1 MIQDRCEDEMIL
13 YRPVSLQELALIYDS
28 RMKAFPARL
37 PQQPIF
43 YPVLDLEYARQTAAG
58 WNVKSGQH
66 AGYVTQFKVEDEYI
80 ERFETHTVG
89 ASGHEE
95 FWIPAEEIEEFNRH
109 ILGHIKVV
117 EAHFGKGFEGFIP
130 EKFALQAKNAV
141 EQFSVLANTYMYKR
155 MDFYLEI
162 KRNHKAVFL
171 NYPFWQANDFKNP
184 GLKEKLLQAI
194 REAWLAS
201 FPQLPLPNPVPEDVA
216 PLGKSTSRRGSFAGP
231 VREKS
236 RSDEQ
241 TGTDEEDSLDDL
253 EDERPPV
260 KQPPLYSPVKPVQ
273 KDSPPLRRAE
283 SRPAVPHEEEETTPA
298 GETDGGAPV
307 SPVEEARTSPAPS
320 DSCLVQGVRLG
331 IDGKYREATAL
342 LFKAIDEDPDDVV
355 AQTSLG
361 VAFHQLGEDDRAL
374 ACYETALKVDPIY
387 AEAHYFR
394 ANLLYTRG
402 NVPEAIAGYT
412 IALGLKPELVA
423 AHRKPAPQDRL
434 TDYTGASAEIYRI
447 ARPARRILELND
459 LLESSPGQADLLRE
473 RAAEYYKLR
482 NYAQA
487 IEDYTSFLAIQP
499 DHAGVLHAR
508 GLAYEGLGQSERA
521 QADYEQALRLNSQL
535 TDDYINRGIAFAQNG
550 NYRQAILTL
559 SDAIRLAPRNPNGY
573 FNRGIAYYQQ
583 ADFESAIAD
592 FSTVIQL
599 ASSDVEAYYWRG
611 FSNEAAGRQSE
622 AAADYRQFL
631 VRSQNPQARQE
642 IEQKLRQWN
651 EEKRKASN
659 SQRVVPTEG
668 QRVEQVPARSP
679 ARERDLHSLI
689 VALGERA
696 LDSTWYGSGV
706 ECYGERA
713 EELHALADQNMP
725 IEGADFLSI
734 TSGIR
739 QTIQGDFQAFGPDA
753 DSPWIWIRAWEG
765 DGFYAE
771 TDDPKIK
778 ERLKSKFESVEDV
791 QGATPPYEGMFIR
804 V

>member
-1 MIQDRCEDEMIL
+1 MIL
-13 YRPVSLQELALIYDS
+13 YRPVSLQELAMIYDS
-28 RMKAFPARL
+28 GMKAFPARL

-43 YPVLDLEYARQTAAG
+43 YPVLDVEYARQTAAG

-66 AGYVTQFKVEDEYI
+66 AGYVTQFKVEDKYI

-109 ILGHIKVV
+109 IVGHIKVV

-130 EKFALQAKNAV
+130 EKFALQGKNAV
-141 EQFSVLANTYMYKR
+141 EQFTVLANTYMYKR

-171 NYPFWQANDFKNP
+171 NYPFWQANEFKNP

-194 REAWLAS
+194 KEAWLAS
-201 FPQLPLPNPVPEDVA
+201 FPQVPLPNPIPQDAA
-216 PLGKSTSRRGSFAGP
+216 PIGQPAARAGSPAGP
-231 VREKS
+231 AREKS

-241 TGTDEEDSLDDL
+241 TGTGEDSLDDL
-253 EDERPPV
+253 EEERPPV
-260 KQPPLYSPVKPVQ
+260 KQPPRFSPVKALQ
-273 KDSPPLRRAE
+273 RDRTTLRPGKPGPYVHPGEGE
-283 SRPAVPHEEEETTPA
+283 S
-298 GETDGGAPV
+298 
-307 SPVEEARTSPAPS
+307 SPASQSDAGNPVNPIEAEAPS
-320 DSCLVQGVRLG
+320 PEPSISYLVQGVRLG
-331 IDGKYREATAL
+331 LEGKHREATAL
-342 LFKAIDEDPDDVV
+342 LFKAVDEDPDNVV

-394 ANLLYTRG
+394 ANLLYERG
-402 NVPEAIAGYT
+402 NVPEAMAGYT
-412 IALGLKPELVA
+412 VALGLKPELIE

-434 TDYTGASAEIYRI
+434 TDYTGAPAEIYRI
-447 ARPARRILELND
+447 AKSARRILELSD
-459 LLESSPGQADLLRE
+459 LVESSPGQADLFRE
-473 RAAEYYKLR
+473 RGAEYYKLR

-487 IEDYTSFLAIQP
+487 IADYTSFLAIQP

-508 GLAYEGLGQSERA
+508 GLAYEGLGQAGHAKE
-521 QADYEQALRLNSQL
+521 DYERALRLNSQL
-535 TDDYINRGIAFAQNG
+535 SDDYINRGIAFAQNS

-559 SDAIRLAPRNPNGY
+559 SNAIRLAPRDPNGY
-573 FNRGIAYYQQ
+573 FNRGIAYFQQ

-592 FSTVIQL
+592 FSMVIQL
-599 ASSDVEAYYWRG
+599 ASSDEEAYYWRG
-611 FSNEAAGRQSE
+611 FANEAAGRQSE

-631 VRSQNPQARQE
+631 VRSQNPQAKKE

-659 SQRVVPTEG
+659 SQRVASDSE
-668 QRVEQVPARSP
+668 QRVPQVAARSP
-679 ARERDLHSLI
+679 GRERDLHSLI

-696 LDSTWYGSGV
+696 LDSTWYGRSV

-713 EELHALADQNMP
+713 EELHALTDGNMP

-734 TSGIR
+734 TSGIL
-739 QTIQGDFQAFGPDA
+739 QTIRGDFQAFDPGA

-771 TDDPKIK
+771 TDDPEIK
-778 ERLKSKFESVEDV
+778 VRLQSRFESVEQV
-791 QGATPPYEGMFIR
+791 SGATPPYEGVFVRI
-804 V
+804 